1 MADAAPLILAPPTY
15 AQARQAL
22 AQRLLAPDALP
33 RLRRTLQGLARLT
46 DGHLRSLWA
55 QAGLPEHLALVAVGG
70 YGRGELYPASDVDVL
85 ILLPEGCDASLPPLQ
100 GALEAFIG
108 ACWDTGLEIGSSV
121 RTLGQCLEESA
132 RDRKSVV

>member
-1 MADAAPLILAPPTY
+1 M
-15 AQARQAL
+15 
-22 AQRLLAPDALP
+22 
-33 RLRRTLQGLARLT
+33 QGLARLT

-108 ACWDTGLEIGSSV
+108 ACWATGLEIGPSV
-121 RTLGQCLEESA
+121 RTLGQGLAQCRVCCQTQIIVAAKHEQFTRLTICTTYPLHRCS
-132 RDRKSVV
+132 R